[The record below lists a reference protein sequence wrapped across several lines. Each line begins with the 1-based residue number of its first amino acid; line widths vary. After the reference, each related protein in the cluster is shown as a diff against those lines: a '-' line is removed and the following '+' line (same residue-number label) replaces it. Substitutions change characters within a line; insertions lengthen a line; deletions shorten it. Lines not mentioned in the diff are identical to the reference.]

1 MKDGKDKV
9 SPFLSTNPIRRSEN
23 GNFSISLSLSL
34 SLSLR
39 DHPELFTVYIFAK
52 NLSYYIQKRYI
63 PDFRGFFR
71 RG

>member
-1 MKDGKDKV
+1 MFWL
-9 SPFLSTNPIRRSEN
+9 PFELDPPYLPLPLSL
-23 GNFSISLSLSL
+23 FYLSLSL
-34 SLSLR
+34 SVFLR

-63 PDFRGFFR
+63 RDFRGFFR